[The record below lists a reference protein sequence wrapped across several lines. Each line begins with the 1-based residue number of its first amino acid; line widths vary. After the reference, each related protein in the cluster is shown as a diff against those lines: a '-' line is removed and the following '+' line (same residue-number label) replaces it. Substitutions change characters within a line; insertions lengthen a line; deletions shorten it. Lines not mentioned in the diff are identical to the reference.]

1 MPVLRRSFRLAA
13 RVFGRLATEPPRIVR
28 LAPRQEKP
36 RGSVVLSYLTDCF
49 GPNPAAHHHSN
60 HWECCT
66 MARAFTDAGFR
77 VEAIDYNESRYR
89 PPGDCAA
96 LIDIHSN
103 LERLAPLVPA
113 TAKKILHATG
123 ANWLFQNN
131 AEITRLVAL
140 RERRGAS
147 LPPRRQVPSSR
158 GIEIADLATTIGN
171 AFTIETFAF
180 ARKPMY
186 RIPLSSTYTQE
197 WPVDKKIDDCRTRF
211 LWFGSHGLV
220 HKGLDLV
227 LEAFAR
233 APELNLTICGPVSG
247 EPDFTAEYRREL
259 ALPNVRV
266 HDWIDTQSPLF
277 RELLRTHAS
286 IVYPSCSEGTAGSV
300 ITCLHGGL
308 IPIVTRE
315 AGVDVENFG
324 FELREAGVTAIVEAA
339 RHLAGLPAAELSL
352 RSRATWEFARRQH
365 TREAFEKNYRLFVRD
380 VLGFPLV
387 A

>member
-1 MPVLRRSFRLAA
+1 MPLLRRAFSLAA
-13 RVFGRLATEPPRIVR
+13 RAFGRPAANPPRIVR
-28 LAPRQEKP
+28 LAPRQKNP
-36 RGSVVLSYLTDCF
+36 RGTISLSYLTDCF
-49 GPNPAAHHHSN
+49 GADPAAHYHSN
-60 HWECCT
+60 RWECCAI
-66 MARAFTDAGFR
+66 ARAFTDAGFR
-77 VEAIDYNESRYR
+77 VEAIDYHESRYS

-96 LIDIHSN
+96 VIDLHSN
-103 LERLAPLVPA
+103 LERFAPLLPA

-131 AEITRLVAL
+131 AEIARLAAL

-147 LPPRRQVPSSR
+147 LPPRRQVPPSR
-158 GIEIADLATTIGN
+158 GIEVADLATTTGN

-186 RIPLSSTYTQE
+186 RIPVSSTYTQD
-197 WPVDKKIDDCRTRF
+197 WPAEKKIDDCRTHF

-227 LEAFAR
+227 LEAFAQT
-233 APELNLTICGPVSG
+233 PELQLTVCGPVSA
-247 EPDFTAEYRREL
+247 EPDFAAEYRREL

-277 RELLRTHAS
+277 RELLGTHAG
-286 IVYPSCSEGTAGSV
+286 IVYPSCSEGGGGSA
-300 ITCLHGGL
+300 ITCMHGGL

-315 AGVDVENFG
+315 ASVDVENFG

-339 RHLAGLPAAELSL
+339 RHMAGLPAAELSL

-365 TREAFEKNYRLFVRD
+365 TREAFEKHYRLFVRD

>member
-1 MPVLRRSFRLAA
+1 MSLLSRLRRKLTLPPSPAVRHLPATGGPA
-13 RVFGRLATEPPRIVR
+13 RGR
-28 LAPRQEKP
+28 
-36 RGSVVLSYLTDCF
+36 VVLSYLTDSF
-49 GPNPAAHHHSN
+49 DGDPLQHYHSN
-60 HWECCT
+60 RWECRC
-66 MARAFTDAGFR
+66 MARAFADASFDVDIINHDDR
-77 VEAIDYNESRYR
+77 RYR

-96 LIDIHSN
+96 LVDIHSN
-103 LERLAPLVPA
+103 LDRLAPLLPA
-113 TAKKILHATG
+113 TTRKILHATG

-131 AEITRLVAL
+131 AELARLAAL
-140 RERRGAS
+140 RERRGTS
-147 LPPRRQVPSSR
+147 LPPRRQVPPSR
-158 GIEIADLATTIGN
+158 GIEIADLATTTGN

-186 RIPLSSTYTQE
+186 RIPVSSTYTQD
-197 WPVDKKIDDCRTRF
+197 WPAEKKIDGCRTHF

-227 LEAFAR
+227 LEAFAQ
-233 APELNLTICGPVSG
+233 APELKLTVCGPVSA
-247 EPDFTAEYRREL
+247 EPDFAAEYRREL

-277 RELLRTHAS
+277 RELLATHSS
-286 IVYPSCSEGTAGSV
+286 IIYPSCSEGGGGSV

-315 AGVDVENFG
+315 ASVDVEDFG
-324 FELREAGVTAIVEAA
+324 FPLREAGVTAIVEAV
-339 RHLAGLPAAELSL
+339 RHVAGLPAAELSL
-352 RSRATWEFARRQH
+352 RSRAAWEFARRQH